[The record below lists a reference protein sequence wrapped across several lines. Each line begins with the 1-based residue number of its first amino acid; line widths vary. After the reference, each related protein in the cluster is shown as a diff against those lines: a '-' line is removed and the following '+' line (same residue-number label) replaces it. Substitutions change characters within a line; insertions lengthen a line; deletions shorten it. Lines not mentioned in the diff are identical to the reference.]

1 MLTEVELHIYI
12 NKAGKMLINPERINL
27 LRWIHKTGSL
37 LKASREIGVSYN
49 KAWKILEAINTVSNK
64 PVVKKIRGGKGGGGA
79 QITDYGMLVLT
90 EFEAMERVIEGF
102 TKKLN
107 TEINI

>member
-1 MLTEVELHIYI
+1 MTEVELHIYV
-12 NKAGKMLINPERINL
+12 NKAGKLLINPERINL
-27 LRWIHKTGSL
+27 LRWIYRTGSL
-37 LKASREIGVSYN
+37 LKASKEIGVSYN
-49 KAWKILEAINTVSNK
+49 RAWNILEAINTVSSK
-64 PVVKKIRGGKGGGGA
+64 PVVNKIRGGKGGGGA
-79 QITDYGMLVLT
+79 KITDYGMLILS